1 MQVALLRVLQERKI
15 TPIGG
20 TKEIPVDIRV
30 IAATHCDLRE
40 LAENGKI
47 REDLFYRLHVYPI
60 ELLHYAIAPRISRIS
75 LSTTNRRIIGQA
87 IFLLIF
93 VMC

>member
-20 TKEIPVDIRV
+20 AKEIPVDIRV

-40 LAENGKI
+40 LAESGKI

-60 ELLHYAIAPRISRIS
+60 ELPPLRDRPEDIPDLFEYFKQKNHW
-75 LSTTNRRIIGQA
+75 
-87 IFLLIF
+87 
-93 VMC
+93 